1 MLGMNMENA
10 QGDFS
15 LVEPGGPIDFVAQ
28 IYSLPFQV
36 MRNIQAYNDPDEYGE
51 GTAVG
56 HLMNKEGGLM
66 SVFGDGD
73 SKGLLGLFQSDYSG
87 MKGNQI
93 DYRGYGD
100 ADSRNAPQPWG
111 QQGDNIW
118 SPDGINVFHG
128 GGYNWNNPTPSSS
141 TPSSSSTSNGGGW
154 GSNTS
159 ADDMAHSEVGSY
171 ASYDDPDEF

>member
-1 MLGMNMENA
+1 MLGMNVENK

-15 LVEPGGPIDFVAQ
+15 LVEAGGPIDLGLQFV
-28 IYSLPFQV
+28 SLPFTV
-36 MRNIQAYNDPDEYGE
+36 LRNIGAWLDPDNKGE

-56 HLMNKEGGLM
+56 NLMKEGGLM
-66 SVFGDGD
+66 SVFGKDVGD
-73 SKGLLGLFQSDYSG
+73 GLLGLFPSDYSG
-87 MKGNQI
+87 MNGNQI

-159 ADDMAHSEVGSY
+159 ASDMAHSEVGSY